1 MSLTDFPTD
10 DVMQLV
16 HRENLKQD
24 IIRDAAE
31 LSPSRL
37 LERHPVATV
46 AIAATVGVVAAQ
58 ASGPAGGALGSAM
71 RLAGKYLMPVAI
83 GWLTKSSVADSND
96 ESANAEPPAAAAA
109 SATRSYRNVAS
120 PEGVA

>member
-1 MSLTDFPTD
+1 MSLTDFPAD

-31 LSPSRL
+31 LSPARL

-46 AIAATVGVVAAQ
+46 AIAASAGIVIAQ
-58 ASGPAGGALGSAM
+58 ASGPMGGALGSAM
-71 RLAGKYLMPVAI
+71 KLAAKYLMPVAI
-83 GWLTKSSVADSND
+83 GWLTTSATD
-96 ESANAEPPAAAAA
+96 ESSGDGSAAPSTAESAA
-109 SATRSYRNVAS
+109 
-120 PEGVA
+120 